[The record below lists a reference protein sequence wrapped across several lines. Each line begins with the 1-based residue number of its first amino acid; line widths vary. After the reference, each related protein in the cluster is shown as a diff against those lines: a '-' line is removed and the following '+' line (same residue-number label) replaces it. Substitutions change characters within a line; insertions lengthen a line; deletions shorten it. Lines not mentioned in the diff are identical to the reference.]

1 LWIQS
6 FKKINIL
13 ILENCY
19 ILYLPKSFLFLLCL
33 LGDNLEWLYLLLTV
47 LLCTFFFQNPIL
59 FLKNNS
65 YTARSDEYSSKSLT
79 LVYRNYRWNRAW
91 LPSSSKYDFLVQIP
105 RVTIME
111 FPWSYGCICACKI
124 QGKITCVLHLL
135 KNDIYTRARAQS
147 NSFKLYL
154 KF

>member
-1 LWIQS
+1 MKTVTFYIYRRVFSSYYVYLGTISNDCTYFLQ
-6 FKKINIL
+6 
-13 ILENCY
+13 CY
-19 ILYLPKSFLFLLCL
+19 YAL
-33 LGDNLEWLYLLLTV
+33 
-47 LLCTFFFQNPIL
+47 FFFQNPIL

-124 QGKITCVLHLL
+124 QSKITCVLHLL
-135 KNDIYTRARAQS
+135 KNDIYTRARMHNQIC
-147 NSFKLYL
+147 
-154 KF
+154 